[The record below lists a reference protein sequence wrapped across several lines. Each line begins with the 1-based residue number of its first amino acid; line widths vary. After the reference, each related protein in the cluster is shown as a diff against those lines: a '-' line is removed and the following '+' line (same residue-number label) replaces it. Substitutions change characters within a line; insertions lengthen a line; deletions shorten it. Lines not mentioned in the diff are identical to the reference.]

1 MTRFL
6 ALMLGFMLCGAA
18 AAQSE
23 SLVDPTRPPSAP
35 DPARKGDAAPT
46 AGPRLQSVLISP
58 ARRIAVISGQT
69 VVQGGKYGDATVAE
83 ITESAVHLRYANRKQ
98 TLQLVPG
105 IVKRDRRASADSNS
119 AKGLSR

>member
-1 MTRFL
+1 MNRFL
-6 ALMLGFMLCGAA
+6 ALALGVVLYAAA

-23 SLVDPTRPPSAP
+23 RLVDPTRPPSAP
-35 DPARKGDAAPT
+35 DSARNDAVPT
-46 AGPRLQSVLISP
+46 AGPQLQSVLISP

-83 ITESAVHLRYANRKQ
+83 ITESAVHLRYANRRQ

-105 IVKRDRRASADSNS
+105 VVKRDRHVGAESNS
-119 AKGLSR
+119 EGPSR

>member
-1 MTRFL
+1 MSRVL
-6 ALMLGFMLCGAA
+6 ALVLGVVLCAAA

-23 SLVDPTRPPSAP
+23 RLVDPTRPPSAP
-35 DPARKGDAAPT
+35 DPARKDDVAPT
-46 AGPRLQSVLISP
+46 AGPQLQSVLISP

-83 ITESAVHLRYANRKQ
+83 ITESAVHLRYANRRQ
-98 TLQLVPG
+98 TLLLVPG
-105 IVKRDRRASADSNS
+105 IVKRDRRAGADSNS